1 MKLLLNRIEAP
12 YVFQLENE
20 NGVQCL
26 LDASPEIGGLNKGL
40 RPMEMLAGSLAACA
54 AIDVLRILEKQRFDA
69 EQFSVYIV
77 AEREKGDSS
86 PFKWIELQFSC
97 DRCVDR
103 ARLERN
109 IKLTLEKYCSVAAS
123 LNTNIEIRY
132 SVL

>member
-1 MKLLLNRIEAP
+1 MKLLLNLIEAP

-20 NGVQCL
+20 NGVHCL
-26 LDASPEIGGLNKGL
+26 LDASPEIGGRNKGL
-40 RPMEMLAGSLAACA
+40 RPMEVLAGSLAACA

-69 EQFSVYIV
+69 ELFSVYIV

-103 ARLERN
+103 TKLERT
-109 IKLTLEKYCSVAAS
+109 IELILDKYCSVAAS
-123 LNTNIEIRY
+123 LHTNIEIRY